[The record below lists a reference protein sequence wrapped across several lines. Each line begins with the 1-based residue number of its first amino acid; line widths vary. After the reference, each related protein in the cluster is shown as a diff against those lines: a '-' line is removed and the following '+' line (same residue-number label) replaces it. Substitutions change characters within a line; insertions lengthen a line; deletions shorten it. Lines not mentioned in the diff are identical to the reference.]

1 MFNDRNKHRRRTY
14 NTMAER
20 KGKQGQNMFYKA
32 LHRKQKIEQHEPYI
46 GFYAV
51 PAPCVAS
58 PCNITLI
65 SIQRFR
71 NQIKQLYS
79 LIDIV
84 TY

>member
-20 KGKQGQNMFYKA
+20 KWKQGQNMFYKT

-65 SIQRFR
+65 YIQRFR